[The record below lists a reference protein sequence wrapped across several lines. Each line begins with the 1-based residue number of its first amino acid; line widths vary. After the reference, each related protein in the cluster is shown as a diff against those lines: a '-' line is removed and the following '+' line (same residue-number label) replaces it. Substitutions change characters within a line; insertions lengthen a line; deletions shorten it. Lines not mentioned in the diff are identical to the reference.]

1 MERAFVATV
10 AVDAVPLADGVTDAG
25 ERVHVE
31 FSGAPEQVK
40 ATGETNPFRPVT
52 VTAKVVV
59 PPAATLAE
67 VGVTARLNGA
77 VDEMPVPVRTAVC
90 GELAS
95 LSATLSVAVA
105 VATVV
110 GVKVTLMVQLAATAS
125 VVPQVVVWAKDE
137 DDVPPIVMAMP
148 VTVAALLLVR
158 VTVLAALVVLMVWLP
173 KSTVVGF
180 RNTVAGAAV
189 PVPESETICGLVVSL
204 SAMLRAT
211 LSVVVVLGV
220 KITVI
225 EQVVFA
231 ASVAPHVEVPWV
243 KSVAS
248 GPVNETAMLLR
259 REAELLNRVTVLGEL
274 GVLTI

>member
-1 MERAFVATV
+1 VPAGVPAGLLGSRNPLQPAKTSIEQRESLQISRLVSCRCAIRAANNASKSTTGHTAGYRGLMRNEPGGGTTIERAFVTTV
-10 AVDAVPLADGVTDAG
+10 AFDVVPLADGVTEAG

-59 PPAATLAE
+59 PPAATVAE
-67 VGVTARLNGA
+67 VGATVRLNGA
-77 VDEMPVPVRTAVC
+77 VDEMPVPVRAAVC

-95 LSATLSVAVA
+95 LSATLSVAVSTDA
-105 VATVV
+105 VL

-137 DDVPPIVMAMP
+137 DDVPTMVMAMP

-158 VTVLAALVVLMVWLP
+158 VTVLGALVVLMVWLP

-189 PVPESETICGLVVSL
+189 PVPVRETV
-204 SAMLRAT
+204 
-211 LSVVVVLGV
+211 
-220 KITVI
+220 
-225 EQVVFA
+225 
-231 ASVAPHVEVPWV
+231 
-243 KSVAS
+243 
-248 GPVNETAMLLR
+248 
-259 REAELLNRVTVLGEL
+259 
-274 GVLTI
+274 

>member
-1 MERAFVATV
+1 MEHRESLQIRRLVPWRCAIQAANNASKSTTGHTVGYRGLMRNEPGGGAIMERAFVATV

-31 FSGAPEQVK
+31 FSGAPEQAK

-110 GVKVTLMVQLAATAS
+110 GVKVTLMVQLAAT
-125 VVPQVVVWAKDE
+125 
-137 DDVPPIVMAMP
+137 
-148 VTVAALLLVR
+148 
-158 VTVLAALVVLMVWLP
+158 
-173 KSTVVGF
+173 
-180 RNTVAGAAV
+180 
-189 PVPESETICGLVVSL
+189 
-204 SAMLRAT
+204 
-211 LSVVVVLGV
+211 
-220 KITVI
+220 
-225 EQVVFA
+225 
-231 ASVAPHVEVPWV
+231 
-243 KSVAS
+243 
-248 GPVNETAMLLR
+248 
-259 REAELLNRVTVLGEL
+259 
-274 GVLTI
+274 